1 MSEKEPPK
9 PSPALIEF
17 TKSKGEEVRKLRDAG
32 KELAKHG
39 FELKALDEFSSTHT
53 PKIKSNDED
62 VRHRQIVQDRPPPDG
77 GRSL

>member
-39 FELKALDEFSSTHT
+39 FELKA
-53 PKIKSNDED
+53 
-62 VRHRQIVQDRPPPDG
+62 G
-77 GRSL
+77 